1 MNKRVFVSAAV
12 SAALALAV
20 GGSAMAADIH
30 ATGAGHAKHA
40 GFDYVDRN
48 GSGTVKDLVVE
59 AGADPGAVVLHFAG
73 AQKVEFGD
81 VGTLK
86 ITRADGSIWRY
97 KPSVYQMVD
106 GKRKYMTVGFH
117 MLDKDRVSL
126 KLVRFDASAPLVVGP
141 VDGRNGNS

>member
-1 MNKRVFVSAAV
+1 MNTRFFVAAAA
-12 SAALALAV
+12 SAALVMAMSV
-20 GGSAMAADIH
+20 NAMAAD
-30 ATGAGHAKHA
+30 AGTTNTGYAKHS
-40 GFDYVDRN
+40 GFAYVDRN
-48 GSGTVKDLVVE
+48 SKGTVKDLVVE

-97 KPSVYQMVD
+97 KPAVYQVVD
-106 GKRKYMTVGFH
+106 GKRKFVTVGFH
-117 MLDKDRVSL
+117 LLDKDRVSL
-126 KLVRFDASAPLVVGP
+126 KVTKFNASEPLVLGP